1 MTNIQTDKLAY
12 ERGNN
17 REAREAIDVNIEG
30 YLRKL
35 KRRWLPAL
43 GVFLLTIGATAFV
56 STLLEETYKS
66 EGKILFKQ
74 NPIDTL
80 TGLGEE
86 TPKLNSLLNN
96 QTPLSTEK
104 LRIVSEPVLQQT
116 IDRLKLEDKQGKP
129 LDVKELKQGLD
140 VEIVGGT
147 DVISISYNH
156 PDPFRAAKVV
166 NTLMDTYIQEQI
178 RSSQADTV
186 NADSF
191 INNQIPKV
199 ETKLKNF
206 ESTLQQFYEKNQVI
220 DLQEEKRNLVSDL
233 GTLNRQI
240 STTGAQL
247 QGVQAQTSNL
257 QSQLGL
263 NLKQAIAANQLG
275 STPTVRSIL
284 EQLTTTE
291 TQLAQ
296 ERQRFNDNH
305 PSIQSLLEKKGYL
318 NQQLQQLITKYVG
331 TNVSEGLLEGG
342 NLKENQL
349 EKFIDLKIEE
359 LSIQTQLSALYNYQ
373 KAYLDRAKQLP
384 RLEKREQEL
393 LREVETARKTYE
405 TLLGNQQELQ
415 LLVNQKSG
423 NAEVIE
429 LARAPEEGSTGRIA
443 LMVVGVLTGLLLSN
457 LTAILLEMQD
467 RTLKTIP
474 EIKQK
479 LGYKVLGIIPSDS
492 LHSDLDGII
501 VREEPDSFSSEIY
514 RMIQANLKFLNL
526 KRQPK
531 VILIT
536 SSVPGEGKSTVA
548 ANLAAAMAQLGR
560 RVLVIDGDLRKSTQ
574 HQLWQ
579 VDNKLGLKDA
589 IAHKTAIEELV
600 SRPIKHLDLLTSGV
614 TAPNP
619 LALLDSAEMNELVA
633 RARKDY
639 DSIIIDAPPLPV
651 TADVLTLSKLA
662 DGILFVSRPGVV
674 EHESAE
680 LAQETLSTANVGEKV
695 LGMVIN
701 GVKANE
707 FERYSYHAKYSKRYF
722 DKSTDNKH
730 SSNSKIA
737 TA

>member
-12 ERGNN
+12 ERANN
-17 REAREAIDVNIEG
+17 TERREAIDVNVES

-35 KRRWLPAL
+35 RRRWLPAL
-43 GVFLLTIGATAFV
+43 GVFLLTIGATAFL
-56 STLLEETYKS
+56 STLLKETYKS

-74 NPIDTL
+74 NSIDNL
-80 TGLGEE
+80 TGLGGE
-86 TPKLNSLLNN
+86 TQQLNSLLNN

-104 LRIVSEPVLQQT
+104 LRLVSEPVLQQT
-116 IDRLKLEDKQGKP
+116 IDSLKLEDKEGKP
-129 LDVKELKQGLD
+129 LDIKALKDSLD

-147 DVISISYNH
+147 DVISISYEH
-156 PDPFRAAKVV
+156 PDPYRAAKVV

-178 RSSQADTV
+178 RSNQADTV

-199 ETKLKNF
+199 ETKLKNI
-206 ESTLQQFYEKNQVI
+206 ESNLQQFYEKNQVI
-220 DLQEEKRNLVSDL
+220 DLQEEKRNLVNDL

-240 STTGAQL
+240 STTGAEL
-247 QGVQAQTSNL
+247 QGTQAQASSL

-291 TQLAQ
+291 SQLAQ

-305 PSIQSLLEKKGYL
+305 PSVQSLLEKKGYL
-318 NQQLQQLITKYVG
+318 NQQLQQLVTKYVG
-331 TNVSEGLLEGG
+331 TKVSEGLLESDR
-342 NLKENQL
+342 LKENQL
-349 EKFIDLKIEE
+349 EKFINLKIEE
-359 LSIQTQLSALYNYQ
+359 LSLQTQLSALYNYQ

-384 RLEKREQEL
+384 KLEKTEQEL
-393 LREVETARKTYE
+393 LREVESARKTYE

-415 LLVNQKSG
+415 LLVNQQTG

-429 LARAPEEGSTGRIA
+429 LARVPEEGSTGRMA
-443 LMVVGVLTGLLLSN
+443 LMIMGVLIGLLLSN
-457 LTAILLEMQD
+457 LTAVLLEMQD

-479 LGYKVLGIIPSDS
+479 FAYKVLGIIPLDS
-492 LHSDLDGII
+492 LKTDLGGII
-501 VREEPDSFSSEIY
+501 VREEPDSFTSEIY
-514 RMIQANLKFLNL
+514 RMIQANLKFLDL

-531 VILIT
+531 VILLT
-536 SSVPGEGKSTVA
+536 SSVPGEGKSTIA

-560 RVLVIDGDLRKSTQ
+560 RVLVVDGDLRKSSQ

-579 VDNKLGLKDA
+579 VDNKLGVKDA
-589 IAHKTAIEELV
+589 IAHKTALEELV
-600 SRPIKHLDLLTSGV
+600 SRPMKQLDLLTSGV

-619 LALLDSAEMNELVA
+619 LALLDSAEMSELVA
-633 RARKDY
+633 RARKEY
-639 DSIIIDAPPLPV
+639 DTIIIDAPPLPV

-662 DGILFVSRPGVV
+662 DGILFVTRPGVV

-680 LAQETLSTANVGEKV
+680 LAQETLNNANIGQKV

-701 GVKANE
+701 GVKASE
-707 FERYSYHAKYSKRYF
+707 FDRYSYHAKYSKNYF
-722 DKSTDNKH
+722 DKSTSKSK
-730 SSNSKIA
+730 SSSKIA